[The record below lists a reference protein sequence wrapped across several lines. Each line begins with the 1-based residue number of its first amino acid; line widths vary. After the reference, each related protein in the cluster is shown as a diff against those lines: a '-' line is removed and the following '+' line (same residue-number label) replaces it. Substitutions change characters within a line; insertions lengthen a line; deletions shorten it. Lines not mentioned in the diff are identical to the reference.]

1 MRHDEA
7 SKHGDGRT
15 IVPSH
20 HPLPGADEAPIEGGA
35 TAGAQLPPAPS
46 ADKRRPVNWDDREVD
61 PKLNPNQA
69 DVLSPYAPEK

>member
-1 MRHDEA
+1 
-7 SKHGDGRT
+7 
-15 IVPSH
+15 V
-20 HPLPGADEAPIEGGA
+20 PIEGGA